1 MLILDSTLLWS
12 WSLQGTLTMKSNITL
27 SQLLLALLKLL
38 ISSYQPDMATCN
50 LNNAF

>member
-1 MLILDSTLLWS
+1 MTVHCYGHGVYKVIL
-12 WSLQGTLTMKSNITL
+12 GTLTMKSNITV

-38 ISSYQPDMATCN
+38 ISSYQPDMVTCN